1 VTAAVVTAAPALS
14 VVLCTHDRAG
24 YLRKALASL
33 ASQTLAR
40 DRFEVVVVDNRSTDA
55 TSAVVEEF
63 TTTLDV
69 RRVYEPTLGLCHARN
84 TGWRAARAA
93 WIAYF
98 DDDAVADPGWLA
110 AIHDAF
116 AADPALGAV
125 GGPVRP
131 IWEAPRPPWLTDE
144 VARALTIIDWGDAHT
159 IDDVRA
165 EWLAGANMAVP
176 RAVLAEVGGFHPG
189 LDRVGH
195 NMLSSGD
202 VFLQQ
207 RVLERGYRIRYEP
220 AAAVGHVV
228 PASRLTKRWFIRRYY
243 WQGISDAVMQLIQQ
257 DPSWRRRARLAAGK
271 LARLLRSP
279 RQLRALV
286 RRTNDPHAFEEACW
300 AWITVGQIAG
310 LAGAARR

>member
-1 VTAAVVTAAPALS
+1 MTTTPALS
-14 VVLCTHDRAG
+14 VVLCTHDRAA
-24 YLRKALASL
+24 YLRPAIASL
-33 ASQTLAR
+33 VAQTLPR
-40 DRFEVVVVDNRSTDA
+40 ERFEVVVVDNRSTDD
-55 TSAVVEEF
+55 TPAVVDAF
-63 TTTLDV
+63 APVLAI

-84 TGWRAARAA
+84 TGWRAARAP

-110 AIHDAF
+110 AIHAAF
-116 AADPALGAV
+116 ARDPGLGVV

-131 IWEAPRPPWLTDE
+131 IWEAPRPAWLTDA
-144 VARALTIIDWGDAHT
+144 VARALTILDWGDAHE
-159 IDDVRA
+159 IDDVRV

-202 VFLQQ
+202 VYLQQ
-207 RVLERGYRIRYEP
+207 CVRALGYRIRYEP
-220 AAAVGHVV
+220 AAAIGHVV
-228 PASRLTKRWFIRRYY
+228 PPGRLTQRWFVRRYY

-271 LARLLRSP
+271 ALRLLRSP
-279 RQLRALV
+279 RQLRALA
-286 RRTNDPHAFEEACW
+286 RRTDDPHAFEQACW
-300 AWITVGQIAG
+300 AWIAVGQIAG
-310 LAGAARR
+310 LAGAAKR